1 MKSHTDDRSGTAHIE
16 ASESLPWLVSGT
28 LDPVRAASVRSHLA
42 ECAECRERLAFDQA
56 LSESL
61 RDEHTVDYAPHA
73 GYAKFASRLDADE
86 APPRTW
92 RSWTRGFPGFEL
104 AWRPR
109 ALHVLVAAQT
119 AAIVMLAAGLV
130 LEPRSVSAPKEYR
143 GLSQAR
149 PAAGPGATVRLVV
162 EDTMGTGQ
170 LHATLQQIHAQI
182 VGGPSELGVLTIEAD
197 PTTGA
202 TYADALALARWLRA
216 QPGVRFAEPVEG
228 ARQ

>member
-1 MKSHTDDRSGTAHIE
+1 LKSTTDERSGTAHIE
-16 ASESLPWLVSGT
+16 AIESLPWLVSGT

-42 ECAECRERLAFDQA
+42 ECAECQERLAFDQA

-61 RDEHTVDYAPHA
+61 RDERTVDYAPHA

-92 RSWTRGFPGFEL
+92 RSWTRRFPGFEL

-119 AAIVMLAAGLV
+119 PRRHARGGSRAGTA
-130 LEPRSVSAPKEYR
+130 SVSPKEYR